1 MSTVIVA
8 GGAGYIGSHTIREL
22 QNGGFEPIVLD
33 NLVYG
38 HREIVE
44 DVLGVPLII
53 GQVGD
58 KHLLAKLLSG
68 EHPSTRDKDI
78 KGIMQFAAYAY
89 VGESIIDP
97 AKYYKNNLVETIML
111 LEALLEDSKKRN
123 TRPIPIVFSSS
134 CATYGIPLET
144 EIPIL
149 ETSPQNPINPY
160 GRSKLMIE
168 NILIDYHKAYKL
180 PVSILRYFNAA
191 GADIKGDIGEDHNP
205 ETHLIPLVLEALYKK
220 EGFIKVNGID
230 YPTFD
235 GTCIRDYIHVSDL
248 AKAHVLALNK
258 IINDKS
264 LSIYN
269 LGNGKGYSI
278 MEVID
283 TAKKV
288 TGKEIKILKAKR
300 RQGDPPVL
308 ISSPEKAKKEL
319 LWRPEFSDLEVII
332 RSAWDWYLFKE
343 KMDSNTQING
353 L

>member
-1 MSTVIVA
+1 MATVIVA

-22 QNGGFEPIVLD
+22 QNSGFEPVVLD

-38 HREIVE
+38 HRKIIE
-44 DVLGVPLII
+44 DILEVPLVI
-53 GQVGD
+53 GKVGD
-58 KHLLAKLLSG
+58 KRLLEKLLSG
-68 EHPSTRDKDI
+68 EHPSTRGKDI
-78 KGIMQFAAYAY
+78 KGIMHFAAYAY
-89 VGESIIDP
+89 VGESVIDP
-97 AKYYKNNLVETIML
+97 AKYYKNNLAETILL

-123 TRPIPIVFSSS
+123 STPIPIVFSST
-134 CATYGIPLET
+134 CATYGLPFEK
-144 EIPIL
+144 EIPII
-149 ETSPQNPINPY
+149 ETTLQNPINPY

-205 ETHLIPLVLEALYKK
+205 ETHLIPLVLEALFRE
-220 EGFIKVNGID
+220 EGFIKVNGFD

-235 GTCIRDYIHVSDL
+235 GTCIRDYVHVSDL

-258 IINDKS
+258 IINDKN

-269 LGNGKGYSI
+269 LGSGKGYSI

-283 TAKKV
+283 SARKI
-288 TGKEIKILKAKR
+288 TGKEIKILKSKR
-300 RQGDPPVL
+300 REGDPPVL

-319 LWRPEFSDLEVII
+319 LWKPEFSDLESII
-332 RSAWDWYLFKE
+332 RTAWNWYLFKQ
-343 KMDSNTQING
+343 KINSNK
-353 L
+353 

>member
-1 MSTVIVA
+1 MSIVIVA

-22 QNGGFEPIVLD
+22 QNGGYEPVVID

-38 HREIVE
+38 HRRVVE
-44 DVLGVPLII
+44 DVLTVPLVI

-58 KHLLAKLLSG
+58 KQLLEKLLSG
-68 EHPSTRDKDI
+68 EHPSTRGKVI
-78 KGIMQFAAYAY
+78 KGIMHFAAYAY
-89 VGESIIDP
+89 VGESVIDP
-97 AKYYKNNLVETIML
+97 AKYYKNNLAETIML
-111 LEALLEDSKKRN
+111 LEALLEDSKKKN
-123 TRPIPIVFSSS
+123 SEPIPIVFSSS

-144 EIPIL
+144 EIPII
-149 ETSPQNPINPY
+149 ETTQQNPINPY

-168 NILIDYHKAYKL
+168 KILIDYHKAYKL

-205 ETHLIPLVLEALYKK
+205 ETHLIPKVLEALFNKDV
-220 EGFIKVNGID
+220 FLKVNGTD
-230 YPTFD
+230 YSTFD
-235 GTCIRDYIHVSDL
+235 GTCVRDYVHVTDL

-283 TAKKV
+283 AAKKV
-288 TGKEIKILKAKR
+288 TGKEIKILKSKR
-300 RQGDPPVL
+300 REGDPPVL
-308 ISSPEKAKKEL
+308 ISSPKKAKKEL
-319 LWRPEFSDLEVII
+319 LWKPEFSDLDSII
-332 RSAWDWYLFKE
+332 STAWKWYLFKE
-343 KMDSNTQING
+343 KLISKGNLMY
-353 L
+353 

>member
-8 GGAGYIGSHTIREL
+8 GGAGYIGSHTVREL
-22 QNGGFEPIVLD
+22 QKEGFEPIVLD

-38 HREIVE
+38 HRNIVE
-44 DVLGVPLII
+44 DVLAVPLVI

-58 KHLLAKLLSG
+58 KPLLKKLCSG
-68 EHPSTRDKDI
+68 EHPLTRGKDI
-78 KGIMQFAAYAY
+78 KGIMHFAAYAY
-89 VGESIIDP
+89 VGESVVDP
-97 AKYYKNNLVETIML
+97 AKYYKNNLVETISL

-123 TRPIPIVFSSS
+123 SQPIPIVFSSS
-134 CATYGIPLET
+134 CATYGIPLEA
-144 EIPIL
+144 EIPII
-149 ETSPQNPINPY
+149 ESTPQNPINPY
-160 GRSKLMIE
+160 GRSKLMME
-168 NILIDYHKAYKL
+168 KILIDYHKAYEL

-191 GADIKGDIGEDHNP
+191 GADIRGDIGEDHNP
-205 ETHLIPLVLEALYKK
+205 ETHLIPLVLEALSDK
-220 EGFIKVNGID
+220 EGFLKVNGID

-235 GTCIRDYIHVSDL
+235 GTCIRDYVHVSDL

-258 IINDKS
+258 IMNDKS

-283 TAKKV
+283 ASKKV
-288 TGKEIKILKAKR
+288 TGKEIRILQSKR

-319 LWRPEFSDLEVII
+319 LWKPEFQDLESII
-332 RSAWDWYLFKE
+332 RTAWNWYLFK
-343 KMDSNTQING
+343 KKFNSKK
-353 L
+353 

>member
-1 MSTVIVA
+1 MSIVIVA

-22 QNGGFEPIVLD
+22 QVGGFEPVVLD

-58 KHLLAKLLSG
+58 KQLLAKLLSG
-68 EHPSTRDKDI
+68 EHPSTRDKEI
-78 KGIMQFAAYAY
+78 KGIMHFAAYAY
-89 VGESIIDP
+89 VGESIINP

-111 LEALLEDSKKRN
+111 LEALLEDSNKKN
-123 TRPIPIVFSSS
+123 SIPLPIVFSSS

-144 EIPIL
+144 EIPII
-149 ETSPQNPINPY
+149 EATRQNPINPY

-168 NILIDYHKAYKL
+168 KILIDYHKAYNI

-191 GADIKGDIGEDHNP
+191 GAHIQGDIGEDHNP
-205 ETHLIPLVLEALYKK
+205 ETHLIPLVLEALFNKD
-220 EGFIKVNGID
+220 GCLKVNGID

-248 AKAHVLALNK
+248 AKAHVSALNK
-258 IINDKS
+258 IVNDKS

-283 TAKKV
+283 AAKKI
-288 TGKEIKILKAKR
+288 TGKEMKILKSKR

-308 ISSPEKAKKEL
+308 ISSPEKAKNEL
-319 LWRPEFSDLEVII
+319 LWKPEFKDIESII
-332 RSAWDWYLFKE
+332 KTAWDWYLLK
-343 KMDSNTQING
+343 KR
-353 L
+353 

>member
-8 GGAGYIGSHTIREL
+8 GGAGYIGSHTVREL
-22 QNGGFEPIVLD
+22 QNGGFDPVVLD

-38 HREIVE
+38 HRKIVE
-44 DVLGVPLII
+44 DVLGVPLVI

-58 KHLLAKLLSG
+58 KQLLQKLLSG
-68 EHPSTRDKDI
+68 DHPSTRGKDI
-78 KGIMQFAAYAY
+78 KGIMHFANYTS
-89 VGESIIDP
+89 VGESVIDP
-97 AKYYKNNLVETIML
+97 AKYYKNNLADTIIL

-123 TRPIPIVFSSS
+123 SHPIPIVFSST
-134 CATYGIPLET
+134 AAIYGLPLEAD
-144 EIPIL
+144 IPIS
-149 ETSPQNPINPY
+149 ETNDTNPINSY

-180 PVSILRYFNAA
+180 PVSILRYFNAS
-191 GADIKGDIGEDHNP
+191 GADIRGDIGEDHNP
-205 ETHLIPLVLEALYKK
+205 ETHLIPLVLEALFNKD
-220 EGFIKVNGID
+220 GFIKVNGLD

-235 GTCIRDYIHVSDL
+235 GTCIRDYVHVSDL
-248 AKAHVLALNK
+248 ANAHVLALNK
-258 IINDKS
+258 IINDRS

-288 TGKEIKILKAKR
+288 TGKEITIIKSKR

-308 ISSPEKAKKEL
+308 ISSPEKAKTEL
-319 LWRPEFSDLEVII
+319 LWKPKFSDLESII
-332 RSAWDWYLFKE
+332 RTAWNWYILKE
-343 KMDSNTQING
+343 KRNLITKKINS
-353 L
+353 